1 MVRRLSD
8 GEQLVAKVNCDLVEK
23 ETLELVH
30 SKQPPSDFIIP
41 LVGLIF
47 SNIGVGMLLPLRR
60 SLLALF
66 QNAQENPSC
75 FLQLAEDLPKAIG
88 FLHKHLVAHRDI
100 KPDNLVCTDSFR
112 LQVIDF
118 ETAIEVKD
126 ADALETDLVGTEEFR
141 APEVGSRH
149 GPRPHSPI
157 KADRYSCGMTLS
169 RILSYSEDN
178 DKPLFQALDDLAHQ
192 LMDTYPNDR
201 PDLTIWDKE
210 SHQKKREAVE
220 LEPDASRKKPRVDS
234 VEGEESYSQPTKLIV
249 DQLSIPVH

>member
-8 GEQLVAKVNCDLVEK
+8 GEQLVAKVNRDLVEK
-23 ETLELVH
+23 EMLELVH

-47 SNIGVGMLLPLRR
+47 SNIGVGILLPLRR

-66 QNAQENPSC
+66 QNAQENRHL
-75 FLQLAEDLPKAIG
+75 FLQLAGDLLKAIG

-100 KPDNLVCTDSFR
+100 KPDNLVCTDSSR

-126 ADALETDLVGTEEFR
+126 ADALETELVGTTEFR
-141 APEVGSRH
+141 APEVGTRH
-149 GPRPHSPI
+149 RPRAHSPI

-169 RILSYSEDN
+169 RILWYSEDN
-178 DKPLFQALDDLAHQ
+178 DKPAFQALDDLAHQ
-192 LMDTYPNDR
+192 LMNDYPSDR
-201 PDLTIWDKE
+201 PDLTVWHEE
-210 SHQKKREAVE
+210 SHQKKREVME
-220 LEPDASRKKPRVDS
+220 LGPDASRKKPRVDS
-234 VEGEESYSQPTKLIV
+234 VEGQDSYTQPTKLIA
-249 DQLSIPVH
+249 DRFIPVH